1 MYEKVNA
8 LDKRAIEELFL
19 SEDILMENA
28 AMALERA
35 VLQNASLGAKVII
48 LCGSGDNGGD
58 GYALARRLA
67 GRFKTLVFE
76 MKPAKSPMCQL
87 QKERAKKVGVVI
99 KTYEEKNE
107 DLECDVLIDCVVGSA
122 FKGELEPFLD
132 FESLSQKARFK
143 IACDIPSGIDSKG
156 RVDKGA
162 FKADT
167 TISMG
172 AIKSCLLSDRAKDY
186 VGELKVG
193 HLGVFNRVYEIPT
206 DTFLLEKSD
215 LKLPLRDKKNAHKGD
230 YGHAHVLLGKHSGA
244 GLLSA
249 LSALSFGSGVVSIQA
264 LEGEITSSNKPLELV
279 FCENFPNFLSAFALG
294 MGLESFPKD
303 FNKWLELAPCVLDAG
318 VFYHKEV
325 LQALEKEVVLTPHPK
340 EFLSL
345 LKLVGINIS
354 MLELLDNKLEIARDF
369 SQKYP
374 KVVLLLKGANTLIAH
389 QGRTFINTLGSVA
402 LAKAGSGD
410 VLAGLILSLL
420 SQNYTPLDAAIN
432 ASLAHALAGLEFKN
446 NYALTPLDLIEKIKR
461 LQKDKNGSFKAL
473 AAIAKH

>member
-1 MYEKVNA
+1 MLSVYEKVNA
-8 LDKRAIEELFL
+8 LDKRALEEWLL

-28 AMALERA
+28 AMALEKA

-58 GYALARRLA
+58 GYALARRLM
-67 GRFKTLVFE
+67 GRFKVLVFE
-76 MKPAKSPMCQL
+76 MKLAKSPMCQL

-99 KTYEEKNE
+99 KTWEDNHK

-156 RVDKGA
+156 RVDKRA

-172 AIKSCLLSDRAKDY
+172 AIKSCLLSDKAKDY
-186 VGELKVG
+186 IGELKVG
-193 HLGVFNRVYEIPT
+193 HLGVFNPIYEIPT

-215 LKLPLRDKKNAHKGD
+215 LKLPLRDRKNAHKGD
-230 YGHAHVLLGKHSGA
+230 YGHVHVLLGKHSGA

-249 LSALSFGSGVVSIQA
+249 ISALSFGSGVVSIQA
-264 LEGEITSSNKPLELV
+264 LECEITSNNKPLELV
-279 FCENFPNFLSAFALG
+279 FCENFPKKLSAFALG
-294 MGLESFPKD
+294 MGLENIPKD
-303 FNKWLELAPCVLDAG
+303 FEKWLELAPCVLDAG

-325 LQALEKEVVLTPHPK
+325 LQALEKEVILTPHPK

-389 QGRTFINTLGSVA
+389 QGQVFINILGSVA

-410 VLAGLILSLL
+410 VLAGLIVSLL

-432 ASLAHALAGLEFKN
+432 ASLVHALAGLEFKN

-461 LQKDKNGSFKAL
+461 L
-473 AAIAKH
+473 

>member
-1 MYEKVNA
+1 MLSVYEKVNA

-67 GRFKTLVFE
+67 GRFRVLVFE
-76 MKPAKSPMCQL
+76 MKLAKSPMCQL
-87 QKERAKKVGVVI
+87 QKERTKKVGVTI
-99 KTYEEKNE
+99 KAWEEKNE
-107 DLECDVLIDCVVGSA
+107 DLECDVLVDCVVGSA

-162 FKADT
+162 FKADL

-193 HLGVFNRVYEIPT
+193 HLGVFHQIYEIPT

-249 LSALSFGSGVVSIQA
+249 LSALSFGSGVVSVQA
-264 LEGEITSSNKPLELV
+264 LECEITSNNKPLELV
-279 FCENFPNFLSAFALG
+279 FCENFPNPLSAFALG
-294 MGLESFPKD
+294 MGLENIPKD

-325 LQALEKEVVLTPHPK
+325 LQALEKEVILTPHPK

-389 QGRTFINTLGSVA
+389 QGRIFINILGSVA

-410 VLAGLILSLL
+410 VLAGLIVSLL

-461 LQKDKNGSFKAL
+461 L
-473 AAIAKH
+473 

>member
-1 MYEKVNA
+1 MLSVYEKVDA
-8 LDKRAIEELFL
+8 LDKRAIEEWFL

-58 GYALARRLA
+58 GYALARRLI

-76 MKPAKSPMCQL
+76 MKLAKSPMCQL

-99 KTYEEKNE
+99 KAWEEKNE

-156 RVDKGA
+156 RVDKRA

-193 HLGVFNRVYEIPT
+193 HLGVFNQIYEIPT
-206 DTFLLEKSD
+206 ETFLLEKSD

-230 YGHAHVLLGKHSGA
+230 YGHVHVLLGKHSGA

-249 LSALSFGSGVVSIQA
+249 LSALSFGSGVVSVQA
-264 LEGEITSSNKPLELV
+264 LECEITSNNKPLELV
-279 FCENFPNFLSAFALG
+279 FCENFPKKLSAFALG
-294 MGLESFPKD
+294 MGLENIPKD
-303 FNKWLELAPCVLDAG
+303 FNKWLGLAPCVLDAG

-325 LQALEKEVVLTPHPK
+325 LQALEKEVILTPHPK

-410 VLAGLILSLL
+410 VLAGLIVSLL

-432 ASLAHALAGLEFKN
+432 ASLAHALAGLELKN

-461 LQKDKNGSFKAL
+461 L
-473 AAIAKH
+473 

>member
-1 MYEKVNA
+1 MLSVYEKVNA
-8 LDKRAIEELFL
+8 LDKRALEKFNL

-67 GRFKTLVFE
+67 GRFKALVFE

-99 KTYEEKNE
+99 KAWEEKNE
-107 DLECDVLIDCVVGSA
+107 DLECDVLIDCVVGSN
-122 FKGELEPFLD
+122 FKGELEPFLN

-162 FKADT
+162 FKAHM

-186 VGELKVG
+186 IGELKVG
-193 HLGVFNRVYEIPT
+193 HLGVFNQTYEIPT

-249 LSALSFGSGVVSIQA
+249 LSALSFGSGVVSVQA
-264 LEGEITSSNKPLELV
+264 LECEITSNNKPLELV
-279 FCENFPNFLSAFALG
+279 FCENFPNPLSAFALG
-294 MGLESFPKD
+294 MGLENIPKD

-389 QGRTFINTLGSVA
+389 QGQVFINILGSVA

-432 ASLAHALAGLEFKN
+432 ASLAHALASLEFKN

-461 LQKDKNGSFKAL
+461 L
-473 AAIAKH
+473 

>member
-1 MYEKVNA
+1 MLSVYEKVNA
-8 LDKRAIEELFL
+8 LDKRAIEEWLL

-35 VLQNASLGAKVII
+35 VLKNASLGAKVII

-58 GYALARRLA
+58 GYALARRLI

-76 MKPAKSPMCQL
+76 MKRAKSPMCQL

-99 KTYEEKNE
+99 KTYEENALNQN
-107 DLECDVLIDCVVGSA
+107 LECDVLIDCVVGSA
-122 FKGELEPFLD
+122 FKGELEPFLN

-156 RVDKGA
+156 RVDKRA

-193 HLGVFNRVYEIPT
+193 HLGVFNQTYEIPT

-249 LSALSFGSGVVSIQA
+249 ISALSFGSGVVSVQA
-264 LEGEITSSNKPLELV
+264 LECEITSNNKPLELV

-294 MGLESFPKD
+294 MGLENIPKD

-325 LQALEKEVVLTPHPK
+325 LQALEKEVILTPHPK

-389 QGRTFINTLGSVA
+389 QGRVFINNLGSVA

-461 LQKDKNGSFKAL
+461 L
-473 AAIAKH
+473 

>member
-1 MYEKVNA
+1 MLSVYEKVNA

-67 GRFKTLVFE
+67 GRFRVLVFE
-76 MKPAKSPMCQL
+76 MKLAKSPMCQL
-87 QKERAKKVGVVI
+87 QKERAKKVGVTI
-99 KTYEEKNE
+99 KAWEEKNE

-122 FKGELEPFLD
+122 FKGKLEPFLD

-156 RVDKGA
+156 RVDKRA
-162 FKADT
+162 FKADL

-193 HLGVFNRVYEIPT
+193 HLGVFNQIYEIPT
-206 DTFLLEKSD
+206 NTFLLEKSD

-249 LSALSFGSGVVSIQA
+249 LSALSFGSGVVSVQA
-264 LEGEITSSNKPLELV
+264 LECEITSNNKPLELV
-279 FCENFPNFLSAFALG
+279 FCENFPKKLSAFALG
-294 MGLESFPKD
+294 MGLENIPKD

-325 LQALEKEVVLTPHPK
+325 LQALEKEVILTPHPK

-410 VLAGLILSLL
+410 VLAGLIVSLL

-461 LQKDKNGSFKAL
+461 L
-473 AAIAKH
+473 

>member
-1 MYEKVNA
+1 MLSVYEKGNA
-8 LDKRAIEELFL
+8 LGKRAIEEWLL

-67 GRFKTLVFE
+67 GRFRVLVFE
-76 MKPAKSPMCQL
+76 MKLAKSPMCQL

-99 KTYEEKNE
+99 KAWEEKNE
-107 DLECDVLIDCVVGSA
+107 DLECDVLVDCVVGSA
-122 FKGELEPFLD
+122 FKGELEPFLN

-156 RVDKGA
+156 RVDKRA
-162 FKADT
+162 FKADM

-172 AIKSCLLSDRAKDY
+172 AIKSCLLSDKAKDY
-186 VGELKVG
+186 IGELKVG
-193 HLGVFNRVYEIPT
+193 HLGVFNPIYEIPT

-230 YGHAHVLLGKHSGA
+230 YGHVHILLGKHSGA

-249 LSALSFGSGVVSIQA
+249 LSALSFGSGVVSVQA
-264 LEGEITSSNKPLELV
+264 LECEITSSNKPLELV
-279 FCENFPNFLSAFALG
+279 FCENFPNPLSAFALG
-294 MGLESFPKD
+294 MGLEGFPKD

-345 LKLVGINIS
+345 LKSVGINIS

-389 QGRTFINTLGSVA
+389 QGRTFINILGSVA

-410 VLAGLILSLL
+410 VLAGLIVSLL

-461 LQKDKNGSFKAL
+461 L
-473 AAIAKH
+473 

>member
-1 MYEKVNA
+1 MLSVYKKVDA
-8 LDKRAIEELFL
+8 LDKRAIEEWLL

-58 GYALARRLA
+58 GYALARRLV

-76 MKPAKSPMCQL
+76 MKLAKSPMCRL
-87 QKERAKKVGVVI
+87 QKERAKKAGVVI
-99 KTYEEKNE
+99 KTYEENALNQN
-107 DLECDVLIDCVVGSA
+107 LECDVLIDCVVGSA
-122 FKGELEPFLD
+122 FKGELDPFLN

-156 RVDKGA
+156 RVDKRA
-162 FKADT
+162 FRADT

-172 AIKSCLLSDRAKDY
+172 AIKSCLLSDKAKDY

-193 HLGVFNRVYEIPT
+193 HLGVFNPIYEIPT

-215 LKLPLRDKKNAHKGD
+215 LKLPLRDRKNAHKGD

-249 LSALSFGSGVVSIQA
+249 LSALSFGSGVVSVQA
-264 LEGEITSSNKPLELV
+264 LECEITSNNKPLELV

-294 MGLESFPKD
+294 MGLENIPKD
-303 FNKWLELAPCVLDAG
+303 FKKWLELAPCVLDAG

-325 LQALEKEVVLTPHPK
+325 LQALEKGVILTPHPK

-345 LKLVGINIS
+345 LKLMGINIS

-389 QGRTFINTLGSVA
+389 QGRIFINNLGSVA

-461 LQKDKNGSFKAL
+461 L
-473 AAIAKH
+473 

>member
-1 MYEKVNA
+1 MLSVYEKVNA

-35 VLQNASLGAKVII
+35 VLKNASLGAKVII

-58 GYALARRLA
+58 GYALARRLI
-67 GRFKTLVFE
+67 GRFRVLVFE

-87 QKERAKKVGVVI
+87 QKERAKKAGVVI
-99 KTYEEKNE
+99 KTYEENALNQN
-107 DLECDVLIDCVVGSA
+107 LECGVLIDCVIGSH
-122 FKGELEPFLD
+122 FKGGLEPFLD

-156 RVDKGA
+156 RVDKRA
-162 FKADT
+162 FKADL

-172 AIKSCLLSDRAKDY
+172 AIKSCLLSDKAKDY

-193 HLGVFNRVYEIPT
+193 HLGVFNPIYEIPT
-206 DTFLLEKSD
+206 ETFLLEKSD

-249 LSALSFGSGVVSIQA
+249 LSALSFGSGVVSVQA
-264 LEGEITSSNKPLELV
+264 LECEITSNNKPLELV
-279 FCENFPNFLSAFALG
+279 FCENFPNPLSAFALG
-294 MGLESFPKD
+294 MGLENIPKD
-303 FNKWLELAPCVLDAG
+303 FNKWLGLAPCVLDAG

-325 LQALEKEVVLTPHPK
+325 LQALEKEVILTPHPK

-389 QGRTFINTLGSVA
+389 QGRTFINNLGSVA

-410 VLAGLILSLL
+410 VLAGLIVSLL

-461 LQKDKNGSFKAL
+461 L
-473 AAIAKH
+473 

>member
-1 MYEKVNA
+1 MLSVYEKVNA
-8 LDKRAIEELFL
+8 LDKRALEKFNL

-99 KTYEEKNE
+99 KAWEEKNE
-107 DLECDVLIDCVVGSA
+107 DLECDVLIDCVVGSN
-122 FKGELEPFLD
+122 FKGELEPFLN
-132 FESLSQKARFK
+132 FESLSQKACFK

-162 FKADT
+162 FKADL

-186 VGELKVG
+186 IGELKVG
-193 HLGVFNRVYEIPT
+193 HLGVFNQIYEIPI

-230 YGHAHVLLGKHSGA
+230 YGHAHILLGKHSGA

-249 LSALSFGSGVVSIQA
+249 LSALNFGSGVVSVQA
-264 LEGEITSSNKPLELV
+264 LECEITSSNKPLELV
-279 FCENFPNFLSAFALG
+279 FCENFPNPLSAFALG
-294 MGLESFPKD
+294 MGLEGFPKD

-354 MLELLDNKLEIARDF
+354 MLELLDNKLEIARNF

-389 QGRTFINTLGSVA
+389 QGQVFINILGSVA

-420 SQNYTPLDAAIN
+420 SQHYTPLDAAIN
-432 ASLAHALAGLEFKN
+432 ASLAHAIASLEFKN

-461 LQKDKNGSFKAL
+461 L
-473 AAIAKH
+473 

>member
-1 MYEKVNA
+1 MLSVYEKVNA
-8 LDKRAIEELFL
+8 LDKRALEKFNL

-58 GYALARRLA
+58 GYALARRLV

-87 QKERAKKVGVVI
+87 QKERAKKVGVAI
-99 KTYEEKNE
+99 KAWEEKNE
-107 DLECDVLIDCVVGSA
+107 DLECDVLIDCVVGSN
-122 FKGELEPFLD
+122 FKGELEPFLN

-143 IACDIPSGIDSKG
+143 IACDIPSGINSKG

-162 FKADT
+162 FKAHM

-186 VGELKVG
+186 IGELKVG
-193 HLGVFNRVYEIPT
+193 HLGVFNQIYEIPT

-249 LSALSFGSGVVSIQA
+249 LSALNFGSGVVSVQA
-264 LEGEITSSNKPLELV
+264 LECEITSSNKPLELV
-279 FCENFPNFLSAFALG
+279 FCENFPNPLSAFALG
-294 MGLESFPKD
+294 MGLEGFPKD

-354 MLELLDNKLEIARDF
+354 MLELLDNKLEIVRDF

-389 QGRTFINTLGSVA
+389 QGQVFINILGSVA

-420 SQNYTPLDAAIN
+420 SQHYTPLDAAIN
-432 ASLAHALAGLEFKN
+432 ASLAHALASLEFKN
-446 NYALTPLDLIEKIKR
+446 NYALAPLDLIETIKR
-461 LQKDKNGSFKAL
+461 L
-473 AAIAKH
+473 

>member
-1 MYEKVNA
+1 MLSVYEKVNA
-8 LDKRAIEELFL
+8 LDKRALEEWLL

-58 GYALARRLA
+58 GYALARRLM

-76 MKPAKSPMCQL
+76 MKLAKSPMCQL

-99 KTYEEKNE
+99 KTWEEKNE

-122 FKGELEPFLD
+122 FKGELEPFLN

-156 RVDKGA
+156 RVDKRA

-193 HLGVFNRVYEIPT
+193 HLGVFNQIYEIPT
-206 DTFLLEKSD
+206 ETFLLEKSD

-249 LSALSFGSGVVSIQA
+249 LSALSFGSGVVSVQA
-264 LEGEITSSNKPLELV
+264 LECEVTSNNKPLELV
-279 FCENFPNFLSAFALG
+279 FCENFPDLLSAFALG
-294 MGLESFPKD
+294 MGLENIPKD

-325 LQALEKEVVLTPHPK
+325 LQALEKEVILTPHPK

-389 QGRTFINTLGSVA
+389 QGRVFINNLGSVA

-461 LQKDKNGSFKAL
+461 L
-473 AAIAKH
+473 

>member
-1 MYEKVNA
+1 MLSVYEKVNA
-8 LDKRAIEELFL
+8 LDKRVLEEFNL

-99 KTYEEKNE
+99 KAWEEKNK
-107 DLECDVLIDCVVGSA
+107 DLECDVLIDCVVGSH
-122 FKGELEPFLD
+122 FKGELEPFLN
-132 FESLSQKARFK
+132 FESLSQKVCFK

-162 FKADT
+162 FKADM

-186 VGELKVG
+186 IGELKVG
-193 HLGVFNRVYEIPT
+193 HLGVFNQIYEIPT

-215 LKLPLRDKKNAHKGD
+215 LKLPLRDKKNAHKGN
-230 YGHAHVLLGKHSGA
+230 YGHAHILLGKHSGA

-249 LSALSFGSGVVSIQA
+249 LSALSFGSGVVSVQA
-264 LEGEITSSNKPLELV
+264 LECEITSSNKPLELV
-279 FCENFPNFLSAFALG
+279 FCEKFPNPLSAFALG
-294 MGLESFPKD
+294 MGLEGFPKD

-389 QGRTFINTLGSVA
+389 QGQVFINILGSVA

-432 ASLAHALAGLEFKN
+432 ASLAHAIASLEFKN

-461 LQKDKNGSFKAL
+461 L
-473 AAIAKH
+473 

>member
-1 MYEKVNA
+1 MLSVYEKVNA
-8 LDKRAIEELFL
+8 LDKRALEEWLL

-48 LCGSGDNGGD
+48 LCGGGDNGGD
-58 GYALARRLA
+58 GYALARRLM

-76 MKPAKSPMCQL
+76 MKLAKSPMCQL

-99 KTYEEKNE
+99 KTWEDNHK

-132 FESLSQKARFK
+132 FESLSQKACFK

-156 RVDKGA
+156 RVDKRA

-193 HLGVFNRVYEIPT
+193 HLGVFNQIYEIPT

-249 LSALSFGSGVVSIQA
+249 LSALSFGSGVVSVQA
-264 LEGEITSSNKPLELV
+264 LECEITSNNKPLELV
-279 FCENFPNFLSAFALG
+279 FCENFPNPLSAFALG
-294 MGLESFPKD
+294 MGLEGLPKD
-303 FNKWLELAPCVLDAG
+303 FKKWLGLAPCVLDAG

-345 LKLVGINIS
+345 LELVGINIS

-389 QGRTFINTLGSVA
+389 QGRVFINNLGSVA

-410 VLAGLILSLL
+410 VLAGLIVSLL
-420 SQNYTPLDAAIN
+420 AQKYTPLDAAIN

-461 LQKDKNGSFKAL
+461 L
-473 AAIAKH
+473 

>member
-1 MYEKVNA
+1 MLSVYEKVNA

-58 GYALARRLA
+58 GYALARRLIR
-67 GRFKTLVFE
+67 RFKTLVFE
-76 MKPAKSPMCQL
+76 MKLAKSPMCQL

-99 KTYEEKNE
+99 KTWEEKNE

-132 FESLSQKARFK
+132 FEGLSQKARFK

-162 FKADT
+162 FKADL

-193 HLGVFNRVYEIPT
+193 HLGVFNQVYEIPT

-249 LSALSFGSGVVSIQA
+249 LSALSFGSGVVSVQA
-264 LEGEITSSNKPLELV
+264 LECEITSNNKPLELV
-279 FCENFPNFLSAFALG
+279 FCENFPKKLSAFALG
-294 MGLESFPKD
+294 MGLENIPKD

-318 VFYHKEV
+318 VFYYKEV
-325 LQALEKEVVLTPHPK
+325 LQALEKEVILTPHPK

-389 QGRTFINTLGSVA
+389 QGRTFINILGSVA

-420 SQNYTPLDAAIN
+420 AQKYTPLDAAIN
-432 ASLAHALAGLEFKN
+432 ASLAHAIASLEFKN

-461 LQKDKNGSFKAL
+461 L
-473 AAIAKH
+473 

>member
-1 MYEKVNA
+1 MLSVYEKVNA
-8 LDKRAIEELFL
+8 LDKMAIEELLL

-58 GYALARRLA
+58 GYALARRLV

-76 MKPAKSPMCQL
+76 MKLAKSPMCQL

-99 KTYEEKNE
+99 KAWGEKNE

-122 FKGELEPFLD
+122 FKGELEPFLN

-162 FKADT
+162 FKADL

-172 AIKSCLLSDRAKDY
+172 AIKSCLLSDKAKDY
-186 VGELKVG
+186 IGELKVG
-193 HLGVFNRVYEIPT
+193 HLGVFNPIYEIPT

-249 LSALSFGSGVVSIQA
+249 LSALSFGSGVVSVQA
-264 LEGEITSSNKPLELV
+264 LECEITSNNKPLELV
-279 FCENFPNFLSAFALG
+279 FCENFPKKLSAFALG
-294 MGLESFPKD
+294 MGLENIPKD
-303 FNKWLELAPCVLDAG
+303 FNKWLGLAPCVLDAG

-325 LQALEKEVVLTPHPK
+325 LQALEKEVILTPHPK

-389 QGRTFINTLGSVA
+389 QGQVFINILGSVA

-410 VLAGLILSLL
+410 VLAGLIVSLL

-432 ASLAHALAGLEFKN
+432 ASLVHALAGLEFKN

-461 LQKDKNGSFKAL
+461 L
-473 AAIAKH
+473 

>member
-1 MYEKVNA
+1 MLSVYEKVDA

-58 GYALARRLA
+58 GYALARRLV

-76 MKPAKSPMCQL
+76 MKLAKSPMCQL
-87 QKERAKKVGVVI
+87 QKERAKKAGVVI
-99 KTYEEKNE
+99 KTYEENALNQN
-107 DLECDVLIDCVVGSA
+107 LECDVLIDCVIGSA
-122 FKGELEPFLD
+122 FKGELEPFLN

-156 RVDKGA
+156 RVDKRA

-186 VGELKVG
+186 IGELKVG
-193 HLGVFNRVYEIPT
+193 HLGVFHPIYEIPT
-206 DTFLLEKSD
+206 ETFLLEKSD

-249 LSALSFGSGVVSIQA
+249 LSALSFGSGVVSVQA
-264 LEGEITSSNKPLELV
+264 LECEITSNNKPLELV
-279 FCENFPNFLSAFALG
+279 FCENFPKKISAFALG
-294 MGLESFPKD
+294 MGLEGLPKD
-303 FNKWLELAPCVLDAG
+303 FNRWLGLAPCVLDAG

-325 LQALEKEVVLTPHPK
+325 LQALEKEAVLTPHPK

-389 QGRTFINTLGSVA
+389 QGRTFINILGSVA

-410 VLAGLILSLL
+410 VLAGLIVSLL

-461 LQKDKNGSFKAL
+461 L
-473 AAIAKH
+473 

>member
-1 MYEKVNA
+1 MLSVYEKVDA
-8 LDKRAIEELFL
+8 LDKRALEEWLL

-58 GYALARRLA
+58 GYALARRLM
-67 GRFKTLVFE
+67 GRFRVLVFE
-76 MKPAKSPMCQL
+76 MKLAKSPMCQL

-99 KTYEEKNE
+99 KTWEEKNK
-107 DLECDVLIDCVVGSA
+107 DLECDVLVDCVVGSA
-122 FKGELEPFLD
+122 FKGGLEPFLD

-156 RVDKGA
+156 RVDKRA

-193 HLGVFNRVYEIPT
+193 HLGVFNQIYEIPT

-215 LKLPLRDKKNAHKGD
+215 LKLPLRDRKNAHKGD

-249 LSALSFGSGVVSIQA
+249 LSALSFGSGVVSVQA
-264 LEGEITSSNKPLELV
+264 LECEITSNNKPLELV
-279 FCENFPNFLSAFALG
+279 FCENFPKKLSAFALG
-294 MGLESFPKD
+294 MGLENIPKD
-303 FNKWLELAPCVLDAG
+303 FKKWLGLAPCVLDAG

-325 LQALEKEVVLTPHPK
+325 LQALEKEVILTPHPK

-345 LKLVGINIS
+345 LKSVGINIS

-389 QGRTFINTLGSVA
+389 QGRVFINNLGSVA

-410 VLAGLILSLL
+410 VLAGLIVSLL
-420 SQNYTPLDAAIN
+420 SQNYTPLDATIN

-461 LQKDKNGSFKAL
+461 L
-473 AAIAKH
+473 

>member
-1 MYEKVNA
+1 MLSVYEKVNA
-8 LDKRAIEELFL
+8 LDKRAIEEWFL

-58 GYALARRLA
+58 GYALARRLI
-67 GRFKTLVFE
+67 GRFRVLVFE
-76 MKPAKSPMCQL
+76 MKRAKSPMCQL

-99 KTYEEKNE
+99 KAWEEKNE
-107 DLECDVLIDCVVGSA
+107 YLECDVLVDCVVGSA
-122 FKGELEPFLD
+122 FKGELEPFLN
-132 FESLSQKARFK
+132 FESLSQKAHFK

-156 RVDKGA
+156 RVDKRA

-172 AIKSCLLSDRAKDY
+172 AIKSCLLSDKAKDY

-193 HLGVFNRVYEIPT
+193 HLGVFNQIYEIPT

-230 YGHAHVLLGKHSGA
+230 YGHVHVLLGKHSGA

-249 LSALSFGSGVVSIQA
+249 LSALSFGSGVVSVQA
-264 LEGEITSSNKPLELV
+264 LECEITSNNKPLELV
-279 FCENFPNFLSAFALG
+279 FCENFPDFLSAFALG
-294 MGLESFPKD
+294 MGLENIPKD

-325 LQALEKEVVLTPHPK
+325 LQALEKEAVLTPHPK

-354 MLELLDNKLEIARDF
+354 MLELLSNKLEIARDF

-389 QGRTFINTLGSVA
+389 QGQVFINILGSVA

-461 LQKDKNGSFKAL
+461 L
-473 AAIAKH
+473 

>member
-1 MYEKVNA
+1 MLSVYEKVDA
-8 LDKRAIEELFL
+8 LDKRAIEEWFL

-58 GYALARRLA
+58 GYALARRLI
-67 GRFKTLVFE
+67 GRFRVLVFE
-76 MKPAKSPMCQL
+76 MKRAKSPMCQL
-87 QKERAKKVGVVI
+87 QKERAKKAGVVI
-99 KTYEEKNE
+99 KTYEENALNQN
-107 DLECDVLIDCVVGSA
+107 LECDVLIDCVIGSA
-122 FKGELEPFLD
+122 FKGELEPFLN

-156 RVDKGA
+156 RVDKRA
-162 FKADT
+162 FKADM

-186 VGELKVG
+186 VGELEVG
-193 HLGVFNRVYEIPT
+193 HLGVFHQIYEIPT

-249 LSALSFGSGVVSIQA
+249 LSALSFGSGVVSVQA
-264 LEGEITSSNKPLELV
+264 LECEITSNNKPLELV
-279 FCENFPNFLSAFALG
+279 FCENFPKKLSAFALG
-294 MGLESFPKD
+294 MGLENIPKD
-303 FNKWLELAPCVLDAG
+303 FKKWLGLAPCVLDAG

-325 LQALEKEVVLTPHPK
+325 LQALEKEVILTPHPK

-389 QGRTFINTLGSVA
+389 QGRVFINTLGSVA

-410 VLAGLILSLL
+410 VLAGLIVSLL

-461 LQKDKNGSFKAL
+461 L
-473 AAIAKH
+473 

>member
-1 MYEKVNA
+1 MLSVYEKVNA

-19 SEDILMENA
+19 SQDILMENA

-99 KTYEEKNE
+99 KTYEENALNQN
-107 DLECDVLIDCVVGSA
+107 LECDALIDCVIGSA
-122 FKGELEPFLD
+122 FKGELEPFLN

-156 RVDKGA
+156 RVDKRA
-162 FKADT
+162 FKADM

-193 HLGVFNRVYEIPT
+193 HLGVFNPIYEIPT

-230 YGHAHVLLGKHSGA
+230 YGHAHILLGKHSGA

-249 LSALSFGSGVVSIQA
+249 LSALSFGSGVVSVQA
-264 LEGEITSSNKPLELV
+264 LECGITSNNKPLELV
-279 FCENFPNFLSAFALG
+279 FCENFPSPLSAFALG
-294 MGLESFPKD
+294 MGLENIPKD

-318 VFYHKEV
+318 VFYHKEI

-345 LKLVGINIS
+345 LKLVGIHIS

-389 QGRTFINTLGSVA
+389 QGQIFINNLGSVA

-432 ASLAHALAGLEFKN
+432 ASLAHAIAGLEFKN
-446 NYALTPLDLIEKIKR
+446 NYALTPLDLIEKIKQ
-461 LQKDKNGSFKAL
+461 L
-473 AAIAKH
+473 

>member
-1 MYEKVNA
+1 MLSVYEKVNA
-8 LDKRAIEELFL
+8 LDKRAIEEWLL

-48 LCGSGDNGGD
+48 LCGSGNNGGD
-58 GYALARRLA
+58 GYALARRLI

-76 MKPAKSPMCQL
+76 MKLAKSPMCQL
-87 QKERAKKVGVVI
+87 QKERAKKAGVVI
-99 KTYEEKNE
+99 KAWEEKNE

-122 FKGELEPFLD
+122 FKGGLEPFLN

-156 RVDKGA
+156 RVDKRA
-162 FKADT
+162 FKADM

-172 AIKSCLLSDRAKDY
+172 AIKSCLLGDRAKDY

-193 HLGVFNRVYEIPT
+193 HLGVFNQIYEIPT

-215 LKLPLRDKKNAHKGD
+215 LKLPLRDRKNAHKGD

-264 LEGEITSSNKPLELV
+264 LECEITSNNKPLELV
-279 FCENFPNFLSAFALG
+279 FCENFPKKLSAFALG
-294 MGLESFPKD
+294 MGLENIPKD

-325 LQALEKEVVLTPHPK
+325 LQALEKEVILTPHPK

-389 QGRTFINTLGSVA
+389 QGRTFINILGSVA

-420 SQNYTPLDAAIN
+420 SQSYTPLDAAIN

-461 LQKDKNGSFKAL
+461 L
-473 AAIAKH
+473 

>member
-1 MYEKVNA
+1 MLSVYEKGNA
-8 LDKRAIEELFL
+8 LDKRALEEWLL

-58 GYALARRLA
+58 GYALARRLM
-67 GRFKTLVFE
+67 GRFKVLVFE
-76 MKPAKSPMCQL
+76 MKLAKSPMCQL

-99 KTYEEKNE
+99 KTWEDNHK
-107 DLECDVLIDCVVGSA
+107 DLECDVLIDCVVGSH
-122 FKGELEPFLD
+122 FRGELEPFLD

-156 RVDKGA
+156 RVDKRA

-193 HLGVFNRVYEIPT
+193 HLGVFNQIYEIPT

-215 LKLPLRDKKNAHKGD
+215 LKLPLRDRKNAHKGD

-264 LEGEITSSNKPLELV
+264 LECEITSNNKPLELV
-279 FCENFPNFLSAFALG
+279 FCENFPKKLSAFALG
-294 MGLESFPKD
+294 MGLENIPKD
-303 FNKWLELAPCVLDAG
+303 FKKWLELAPCVLDAG

-325 LQALEKEVVLTPHPK
+325 LQALEKEVILTPHPK

-345 LKLVGINIS
+345 LKSVGINTS

-389 QGRTFINTLGSVA
+389 QGRVFINHLGSVA

-410 VLAGLILSLL
+410 VLAGLIVSLL
-420 SQNYTPLDAAIN
+420 AQKYTPLDAAIN

-461 LQKDKNGSFKAL
+461 L
-473 AAIAKH
+473 

>member
-1 MYEKVNA
+1 MLSVYEKVNA

-19 SEDILMENA
+19 SEDVLMENA

-58 GYALARRLA
+58 GYALARRLM

-99 KTYEEKNE
+99 KAWEEKNE
-107 DLECDVLIDCVVGSA
+107 DLECDVLIDCVIGSA
-122 FKGELEPFLD
+122 FKGGLEPFLN

-156 RVDKGA
+156 RVDKRA

-193 HLGVFNRVYEIPT
+193 HLGVFNQIYEIST
-206 DTFLLEKSD
+206 ETFLLEKSD
-215 LKLPLRDKKNAHKGD
+215 LKLPLRDRKNAHKGD

-249 LSALSFGSGVVSIQA
+249 LSALSFGSGVVSVQA
-264 LEGEITSSNKPLELV
+264 LECEITSNNKPLELV

-294 MGLESFPKD
+294 MGLENIPKD

-325 LQALEKEVVLTPHPK
+325 LQALEKEVILTPHPK

-389 QGRTFINTLGSVA
+389 QGRIFINILGSVA

-410 VLAGLILSLL
+410 VLAGLIVSLL

-461 LQKDKNGSFKAL
+461 L
-473 AAIAKH
+473 

>member
-1 MYEKVNA
+1 MLSVYEKVNA

-67 GRFKTLVFE
+67 GRFRVLVFE

-99 KTYEEKNE
+99 KTYEENALNQN
-107 DLECDVLIDCVVGSA
+107 LECDVLIDCVVGSA
-122 FKGELEPFLD
+122 FKGGLEPFLN

-156 RVDKGA
+156 RVDKRA
-162 FKADT
+162 FKADM

-186 VGELKVG
+186 IGELKVG
-193 HLGVFNRVYEIPT
+193 HLGVFNPIYEIPT

-215 LKLPLRDKKNAHKGD
+215 LKRPLRDKKNAHKGD
-230 YGHAHVLLGKHSGA
+230 YGHAHILLGKHSGA

-249 LSALSFGSGVVSIQA
+249 LSALSFGSGVVSVQA

-279 FCENFPNFLSAFALG
+279 FCENFPSPLSAFALG
-294 MGLESFPKD
+294 MGLENIPKD

-325 LQALEKEVVLTPHPK
+325 LQALEKEAVLTPHPK

-345 LKLVGINIS
+345 LKLVGVNIS

-389 QGRTFINTLGSVA
+389 QGRVFINILGSVA

-446 NYALTPLDLIEKIKR
+446 NYALTPLDLIEKIK
-461 LQKDKNGSFKAL
+461 LL
-473 AAIAKH
+473 

>member
-1 MYEKVNA
+1 MLSVYEKVDA

-58 GYALARRLA
+58 GYALARRLI
-67 GRFKTLVFE
+67 GRFRVLVFE
-76 MKPAKSPMCQL
+76 MKLAKSPMCQL
-87 QKERAKKVGVVI
+87 QKERAKKVGVTI
-99 KTYEEKNE
+99 KAWEEKNE
-107 DLECDVLIDCVVGSA
+107 DLECDVLVDCVVGSA

-162 FKADT
+162 FRADT

-193 HLGVFNRVYEIPT
+193 HLGVFNQIYEIPT

-215 LKLPLRDKKNAHKGD
+215 LKLPLRDRKNAHKGD

-249 LSALSFGSGVVSIQA
+249 ISALSFGSGVVSVQA
-264 LEGEITSSNKPLELV
+264 LECEITSNNKPLELV
-279 FCENFPNFLSAFALG
+279 FCENFPKKLSAFALG
-294 MGLESFPKD
+294 MGLENIPKD
-303 FNKWLELAPCVLDAG
+303 FKKWLELAPCVLDAG

-325 LQALEKEVVLTPHPK
+325 LQALEKEVILTPHPK

-389 QGRTFINTLGSVA
+389 QGRVFINILGSVA

-432 ASLAHALAGLEFKN
+432 ASLAHTIASLEFKN

-461 LQKDKNGSFKAL
+461 L
-473 AAIAKH
+473 

>member
-1 MYEKVNA
+1 MLSVYEKVDA
-8 LDKRAIEELFL
+8 LDKRALEEWFL
-19 SEDILMENA
+19 SEDVLMENA

-58 GYALARRLA
+58 GYALARRLV

-76 MKPAKSPMCQL
+76 MKLAKSPMCQL

-99 KTYEEKNE
+99 KAWEEKNE

-122 FKGELEPFLD
+122 FKGELEPFLN

-156 RVDKGA
+156 RVDKRA
-162 FKADT
+162 FRADL

-193 HLGVFNRVYEIPT
+193 HLGVFNQIYEIPT

-215 LKLPLRDKKNAHKGD
+215 LKLPLRDRKNAHKGD
-230 YGHAHVLLGKHSGA
+230 YGHAHILLGKHSGA

-249 LSALSFGSGVVSIQA
+249 LSALSFGSGVVSVQA
-264 LEGEITSSNKPLELV
+264 LECEITSNNKPLELV
-279 FCENFPNFLSAFALG
+279 FCENFPNLLSAFALG
-294 MGLESFPKD
+294 MGLENIPKD
-303 FNKWLELAPCVLDAG
+303 FEKWLELAPCVLDAG

-325 LQALEKEVVLTPHPK
+325 LQALEKEVILTPHPK

-420 SQNYTPLDAAIN
+420 SQNYTPLEAAIN

-461 LQKDKNGSFKAL
+461 L
-473 AAIAKH
+473 

>member
-1 MYEKVNA
+1 MLSVYEKVNA

-35 VLQNASLGAKVII
+35 VLQNASLGTKVII

-67 GRFKTLVFE
+67 GRFRVLVFE
-76 MKPAKSPMCQL
+76 MKLAKSPMCQL

-99 KTYEEKNE
+99 KTYEENALNQN
-107 DLECDVLIDCVVGSA
+107 LECDVLIDCVIGSN
-122 FKGELEPFLD
+122 FKGGLEPFLD

-156 RVDKGA
+156 RVDKRA
-162 FKADT
+162 FKADL

-186 VGELKVG
+186 IGELKVG
-193 HLGVFNRVYEIPT
+193 HLGVFNPIYEIPT

-249 LSALSFGSGVVSIQA
+249 ISALSFGSGVVSIQA
-264 LEGEITSSNKPLELV
+264 LECEITSNNKPLELV

-294 MGLESFPKD
+294 MGLENIPKD
-303 FNKWLELAPCVLDAG
+303 FEKWLELAPCVLDAG

-325 LQALEKEVVLTPHPK
+325 LQALEKEVILTPHPK

-389 QGRTFINTLGSVA
+389 QGRIFINILGSVA

-410 VLAGLILSLL
+410 VLAGLIVSLL

-432 ASLAHALAGLEFKN
+432 ASLVHALAGLEFKN

-461 LQKDKNGSFKAL
+461 L
-473 AAIAKH
+473 

>member
-1 MYEKVNA
+1 MLSVYEKVKA
-8 LDKRAIEELFL
+8 LDKRVLEEFNL

-58 GYALARRLA
+58 GYALARRLV

-99 KTYEEKNE
+99 KAWEEKNE
-107 DLECDVLIDCVVGSA
+107 DLECDVLIDCVVGSH
-122 FKGELEPFLD
+122 FKGELEPILN

-156 RVDKGA
+156 RVDKRA
-162 FKADT
+162 FKAHM

-186 VGELKVG
+186 IGELKVG
-193 HLGVFNRVYEIPT
+193 HLGVFNQIYEIPT

-230 YGHAHVLLGKHSGA
+230 YGHAHILLGKHSGA

-249 LSALSFGSGVVSIQA
+249 LSALNFGSGVVSVQA
-264 LEGEITSSNKPLELV
+264 LECEITSSNKPLELV
-279 FCENFPNFLSAFALG
+279 FCENFPDSLSAFALG
-294 MGLESFPKD
+294 MGLENIPKD

-389 QGRTFINTLGSVA
+389 QGQVFINILGSVA

-420 SQNYTPLDAAIN
+420 SQNYTPLEAAIN
-432 ASLAHALAGLEFKN
+432 ASLAHALASLEFKN

-461 LQKDKNGSFKAL
+461 L
-473 AAIAKH
+473 

>member
-1 MYEKVNA
+1 MLSVYEKVNA

-58 GYALARRLA
+58 GYALARRLV

-87 QKERAKKVGVVI
+87 QKERAKKAGVTI
-99 KTYEEKNE
+99 KTYEENALNQN
-107 DLECDVLIDCVVGSA
+107 LECDALIDCVIGSA
-122 FKGELEPFLD
+122 FKGELEPFLN

-143 IACDIPSGIDSKG
+143 IACDIPSGIDFKG
-156 RVDKGA
+156 MVDKRA
-162 FKADT
+162 FKADM

-186 VGELKVG
+186 IGELKVG
-193 HLGVFNRVYEIPT
+193 HLGVFNQTYEIPT

-249 LSALSFGSGVVSIQA
+249 LSALSFGSGVVSVQA
-264 LEGEITSSNKPLELV
+264 LECGIASNNKPLELV

-294 MGLESFPKD
+294 MGLENIPKD
-303 FNKWLELAPCVLDAG
+303 FKKWLELAPCVLDAG

-325 LQALEKEVVLTPHPK
+325 LQALEKEAVLTPHPK

-345 LKLVGINIS
+345 LKLVGIHIS

-389 QGRTFINTLGSVA
+389 QGQVFINNLGSVA

-461 LQKDKNGSFKAL
+461 L
-473 AAIAKH
+473 

>member
-1 MYEKVNA
+1 MLSVYEKVNA
-8 LDKRAIEELFL
+8 LDKRAIEEWLL

-67 GRFKTLVFE
+67 GRFRVLVFE
-76 MKPAKSPMCQL
+76 MKLAKSPMCQL

-99 KTYEEKNE
+99 KAWEEKNE

-156 RVDKGA
+156 RVDKRA
-162 FKADT
+162 FKADL

-193 HLGVFNRVYEIPT
+193 HLGVFNPIYEIPT

-249 LSALSFGSGVVSIQA
+249 LSALSFGSGVVSVQA
-264 LEGEITSSNKPLELV
+264 LECEITSSNKPLELV

-294 MGLESFPKD
+294 MGLENIPKD

-325 LQALEKEVVLTPHPK
+325 LQALEKEVILTPHPK

-345 LKLVGINIS
+345 LKSVGINIS

-389 QGRTFINTLGSVA
+389 QGRTFINILGSVA

-410 VLAGLILSLL
+410 VLAGLIVSLL

-432 ASLAHALAGLEFKN
+432 ASLAHALASLEFKN

-461 LQKDKNGSFKAL
+461 L
-473 AAIAKH
+473 

>member
-1 MYEKVNA
+1 MLSVYEKVNA
-8 LDKRAIEELFL
+8 LDKRALEELFL

-58 GYALARRLA
+58 GYALARRLI

-76 MKPAKSPMCQL
+76 MKLAKSPMCQL

-99 KTYEEKNE
+99 KTWEEKNE
-107 DLECDVLIDCVVGSA
+107 DLECDVLVDCVVGSA

-162 FKADT
+162 FKADL

-193 HLGVFNRVYEIPT
+193 HLGVFNQVYEIPT

-215 LKLPLRDKKNAHKGD
+215 LKLPLRDRKNAHKGD

-249 LSALSFGSGVVSIQA
+249 ISALSFGSGVVSVQA
-264 LEGEITSSNKPLELV
+264 LECEITSNNKPLELV
-279 FCENFPNFLSAFALG
+279 FCENFPKKLSAFALG
-294 MGLESFPKD
+294 MGLENIPKD

-318 VFYHKEV
+318 VFYYKEV
-325 LQALEKEVVLTPHPK
+325 LQALEKEVILTPHPK

-389 QGRTFINTLGSVA
+389 QGRTFINILGSVA

-446 NYALTPLDLIEKIKR
+446 NYALTPLDLVEKIKR
-461 LQKDKNGSFKAL
+461 L
-473 AAIAKH
+473 

>member
-1 MYEKVNA
+1 MLSVYEKVNA
-8 LDKRAIEELFL
+8 LDKRALEKFNL

-58 GYALARRLA
+58 GYALARRLV

-99 KTYEEKNE
+99 KAWEEKNE
-107 DLECDVLIDCVVGSA
+107 DLECDVLIDCVVGSN
-122 FKGELEPFLD
+122 FKGGLEPFLN
-132 FESLSQKARFK
+132 FESLSQKAHFK

-156 RVDKGA
+156 MVDKGA
-162 FKADT
+162 FKADM

-186 VGELKVG
+186 IGELKVG
-193 HLGVFNRVYEIPT
+193 HLGVFNQIYEIPT

-230 YGHAHVLLGKHSGA
+230 YGHAHILLGKHSGA

-249 LSALSFGSGVVSIQA
+249 LSALSFGSGVVSVQA
-264 LEGEITSSNKPLELV
+264 LECEITSSNKPLELV
-279 FCENFPNFLSAFALG
+279 FCENFPNPLSAFALG
-294 MGLESFPKD
+294 MGLEGFPKD

-389 QGRTFINTLGSVA
+389 QGRIFINILGSVA

-420 SQNYTPLDAAIN
+420 SQHYTPLDAAIN
-432 ASLAHALAGLEFKN
+432 ASLAHAMASLEFKN

-461 LQKDKNGSFKAL
+461 L
-473 AAIAKH
+473 

>member
-1 MYEKVNA
+1 MLSVYEKVNA
-8 LDKRAIEELFL
+8 LDKRAIEEWLL

-58 GYALARRLA
+58 GYALARRLV
-67 GRFKTLVFE
+67 GRFKVLVFE
-76 MKPAKSPMCQL
+76 MKLAKSPMCQL

-99 KTYEEKNE
+99 KAWEEKNE

-122 FKGELEPFLD
+122 FKGGLESFLN

-156 RVDKGA
+156 RVDKRA
-162 FKADT
+162 FKADM

-193 HLGVFNRVYEIPT
+193 HLGVFNQIYEIPT

-215 LKLPLRDKKNAHKGD
+215 LKLPLRDRKNAHKGD

-249 LSALSFGSGVVSIQA
+249 LSALSFGSGVVSVQA
-264 LEGEITSSNKPLELV
+264 LECEITSNNKPLELV
-279 FCENFPNFLSAFALG
+279 FCENFPKKLSAFALG
-294 MGLESFPKD
+294 MGLENIPKD
-303 FNKWLELAPCVLDAG
+303 FKKWLGLAPCVLDAG
-318 VFYHKEV
+318 VFYHKEA
-325 LQALEKEVVLTPHPK
+325 LQALEKEVILTPHPK

-354 MLELLDNKLEIARDF
+354 MLELLNNKLEIARDF

-389 QGRTFINTLGSVA
+389 QGRVFINILGSVA

-461 LQKDKNGSFKAL
+461 L
-473 AAIAKH
+473 

>member
-1 MYEKVNA
+1 MLSVYEKVDA

-58 GYALARRLA
+58 GYALARRLM
-67 GRFKTLVFE
+67 GRFRVLVFE
-76 MKPAKSPMCQL
+76 MKLAKSPMCQL

-99 KTYEEKNE
+99 KTWGEKNE
-107 DLECDVLIDCVVGSA
+107 DLECDVLIDCVVGSN

-156 RVDKGA
+156 RVDKRA

-172 AIKSCLLSDRAKDY
+172 AIKSCLLSDRAKDHI
-186 VGELKVG
+186 GELKVG
-193 HLGVFNRVYEIPT
+193 HLGVFNPIYEIPT

-249 LSALSFGSGVVSIQA
+249 ISALSFGSGVVSIQA
-264 LEGEITSSNKPLELV
+264 LECEITSNNKPLELV
-279 FCENFPNFLSAFALG
+279 FCENFPKKLSAFALG
-294 MGLESFPKD
+294 MGLENIPKD
-303 FNKWLELAPCVLDAG
+303 FKKWLGLAPCVLDAG

-325 LQALEKEVVLTPHPK
+325 LQALEKEVILTPHPK

-389 QGRTFINTLGSVA
+389 QGRTFINNLGSVA

-461 LQKDKNGSFKAL
+461 L
-473 AAIAKH
+473 

>member
-1 MYEKVNA
+1 MLSVYEKVDA
-8 LDKRAIEELFL
+8 LDKKALEEWLL

-35 VLQNASLGAKVII
+35 VLENASLGAKVII

-58 GYALARRLA
+58 GYALARRLV
-67 GRFKTLVFE
+67 GCFRVLVFE
-76 MKPAKSPMCQL
+76 MKLAKSPMCQL

-99 KTYEEKNE
+99 KAWEEKNE

-122 FKGELEPFLD
+122 FKGELEPFLN

-156 RVDKGA
+156 RVDKRA

-193 HLGVFNRVYEIPT
+193 HLGVFNQIYEIPT
-206 DTFLLEKSD
+206 ETFLLEKSD
-215 LKLPLRDKKNAHKGD
+215 LKLPLRDRKNTHKGD

-249 LSALSFGSGVVSIQA
+249 LSALSFGSGVVSVQA
-264 LEGEITSSNKPLELV
+264 LECEITSNSKPLELV
-279 FCENFPNFLSAFALG
+279 FCENFPKKLSAFALG
-294 MGLESFPKD
+294 MGLENIPKD
-303 FNKWLELAPCVLDAG
+303 FKKWLGLAPCVLDAG

-345 LKLVGINIS
+345 LKSVGINIS

-389 QGRTFINTLGSVA
+389 QGRVFINNLGSVA

-410 VLAGLILSLL
+410 VLAGLIVSLL

-461 LQKDKNGSFKAL
+461 L
-473 AAIAKH
+473 

>member
-1 MYEKVNA
+1 MLSVYEKVNA
-8 LDKRAIEELFL
+8 LDKRALEELFL

-76 MKPAKSPMCQL
+76 MKRAKSLMCQL
-87 QKERAKKVGVVI
+87 QKERAKKVGAVI
-99 KTYEEKNE
+99 KAWEEKNE
-107 DLECDVLIDCVVGSA
+107 DLECDVLIDCVVGSN

-156 RVDKGA
+156 RVDKRA
-162 FKADT
+162 FKADL

-186 VGELKVG
+186 IGELKVG
-193 HLGVFNRVYEIPT
+193 HLGVFNQIYEIPT

-249 LSALSFGSGVVSIQA
+249 LSALSFGSGVVSVQA
-264 LEGEITSSNKPLELV
+264 LECEITSSNKPLELV
-279 FCENFPNFLSAFALG
+279 FCENFPNPLSAFALG
-294 MGLESFPKD
+294 MGLENIPKD

-318 VFYHKEV
+318 VFYHKEI
-325 LQALEKEVVLTPHPK
+325 LQALEKEAVLTPHPK

-345 LKLVGINIS
+345 LRLVGINIS

-389 QGRTFINTLGSVA
+389 QGQVFINILGSVA

-432 ASLAHALAGLEFKN
+432 ASLVHALASLEFKN
-446 NYALTPLDLIEKIKR
+446 NYALVPLDLIEKIKR
-461 LQKDKNGSFKAL
+461 L
-473 AAIAKH
+473 

>member
-1 MYEKVNA
+1 MLSVYEKGNA
-8 LDKRAIEELFL
+8 LDKRALEEWLL
-19 SEDILMENA
+19 SEDVLMENA

-58 GYALARRLA
+58 GYTLARRLV
-67 GRFKTLVFE
+67 GRFKVLVFE
-76 MKPAKSPMCQL
+76 MKLAKSPMCQL

-99 KTYEEKNE
+99 KAWEDNPK

-156 RVDKGA
+156 RVDKRA

-186 VGELKVG
+186 IGELKVG
-193 HLGVFNRVYEIPT
+193 HLGVFNQIYEIPT

-215 LKLPLRDKKNAHKGD
+215 LKLPLRDRKNAHKGD

-249 LSALSFGSGVVSIQA
+249 ISALSFGSGVVSVQA
-264 LEGEITSSNKPLELV
+264 LECEITSNNKPLELV
-279 FCENFPNFLSAFALG
+279 FCENFPKKLSAFALG
-294 MGLESFPKD
+294 MGLEGLPKD
-303 FNKWLELAPCVLDAG
+303 FKRWLGLAPCVLDAG

-345 LKLVGINIS
+345 LKSVGINIS

-389 QGRTFINTLGSVA
+389 QGRVFINNLGSVA

-410 VLAGLILSLL
+410 VLAGLIVSLL
-420 SQNYTPLDAAIN
+420 AQKYTPLDAAIN

-461 LQKDKNGSFKAL
+461 L
-473 AAIAKH
+473 

>member
-1 MYEKVNA
+1 MLSVYEKVNA
-8 LDKRAIEELFL
+8 LDKRAIEEFNL
-19 SEDILMENA
+19 SEDVLMENA

-58 GYALARRLA
+58 GYALARRLV

-76 MKPAKSPMCQL
+76 MKLAKSPMCQL
-87 QKERAKKVGVVI
+87 QKERAKKAGVVI
-99 KTYEEKNE
+99 KAYEENALNQN
-107 DLECDVLIDCVVGSA
+107 LECDVLIDCVVGSH
-122 FKGELEPFLD
+122 FKGELESFLN

-143 IACDIPSGIDSKG
+143 IACDIPSGINSKG

-162 FKADT
+162 FKADL

-172 AIKSCLLSDRAKDY
+172 AIKSCLLSDKAKDY
-186 VGELKVG
+186 IGELKVG
-193 HLGVFNRVYEIPT
+193 HLGVFNQIYEIPT

-249 LSALSFGSGVVSIQA
+249 LSALSFGSGVVSVQA
-264 LEGEITSSNKPLELV
+264 LECEITSNNKPLELV
-279 FCENFPNFLSAFALG
+279 FCENFPNPLSAFALG
-294 MGLESFPKD
+294 MGLENIPKD
-303 FNKWLELAPCVLDAG
+303 FEKWLELAPCVLDAG

-325 LQALEKEVVLTPHPK
+325 LQALEKEVILTPHPK

-410 VLAGLILSLL
+410 VLAGLIVSLL
-420 SQNYTPLDAAIN
+420 SQNYTPLDATIN

-461 LQKDKNGSFKAL
+461 LKG
-473 AAIAKH
+473 

>member
-1 MYEKVNA
+1 MLSVYEKVNA

-58 GYALARRLA
+58 GYALARRLV

-76 MKPAKSPMCQL
+76 MKLAKSPMCQL
-87 QKERAKKVGVVI
+87 QKERAKKAGVVI
-99 KTYEEKNE
+99 KTYEENALNQN
-107 DLECDVLIDCVVGSA
+107 LECDVLIDCVVGSA
-122 FKGELEPFLD
+122 FKGELEPFLN

-162 FKADT
+162 FKADL

-172 AIKSCLLSDRAKDY
+172 AIKSCLLSDRAKDCI
-186 VGELKVG
+186 GELKVG
-193 HLGVFNRVYEIPT
+193 HLGVFNPIYEIPT

-249 LSALSFGSGVVSIQA
+249 ISALSFGSGVVSVQA
-264 LEGEITSSNKPLELV
+264 LECEITSNNKPLELV

-294 MGLESFPKD
+294 MGLENIPKD

-325 LQALEKEVVLTPHPK
+325 LQALEKEVILTPHPK

-389 QGRTFINTLGSVA
+389 QGRTFINNLGSVA

-461 LQKDKNGSFKAL
+461 L
-473 AAIAKH
+473 